1 MQNETLP
8 FRPLRPSTLIYNPAA
23 QEAGSIGCFGTTD
36 GLDAW
41 IVSCHHVLIGG
52 DAAVA
57 QAVFQPT
64 DADGAAPVADTGLVR
79 ALADLD
85 VAAVRVGLGIEVLNT
100 IAGLGPIPADIAP
113 AAPGMRVV
121 KLGATTGLTEGEIS
135 DVEDDRI
142 RIVPPPGFPRGYR
155 LSAPG
160 DSGALWLELGTLRP
174 VGLHYQGSAGGNA
187 VAYARPLAE
196 ALAKLGL
203 KVR

>member
-23 QEAGSIGCFGTTD
+23 QEAGSIGCFATTD

-64 DADGAAPVADTGLVR
+64 DADGAAPVADTGAAR
-79 ALADLD
+79 AVPDLD

-100 IAGLGPIPADIAP
+100 IAGLGAVGAEIAP

-160 DSGALWLELGTLRP
+160 DSGALWLEVGTLKP
-174 VGLHYQGSAGGNA
+174 VGLHYQGSAGGN
-187 VAYARPLAE
+187 VIAYARPLAE

-203 KVR
+203 KLR